1 MRFPLAAS
9 AALLSV
15 LSGAASAAEPAAVEV
30 KPTGTKGQA
39 SAERTESFTATVKAV
54 DPAAHSV
61 TLEWPGG
68 RTGALHVSRDLT
80 LDQLR
85 PGDTVRIDV
94 VQTLLL
100 EVQAQGTQSVPLTAG
115 SSPNATGIQGTV
127 FVTGVDRAKRIV
139 TFRDSAG
146 ATYEVKAGTGVPL
159 EKLEPGQRLLATFVE
174 AMAVRVEKQ
183 PK

>member
-1 MRFPLAAS
+1 VRFPLAPTV
-9 AALLSV
+9 ALLSL
-15 LSGAASAAEPAAVEV
+15 LSVASATEPAAVEV

-39 SAERTESFTATVKAV
+39 SAERTESFTATVKGV

-68 RTGALHVSRDLT
+68 RTEALQVSRDLT

>member
-9 AALLSV
+9 VALLS
-15 LSGAASAAEPAAVEV
+15 LLAAASAAEPGAVEV

-54 DPAAHSV
+54 EPAAHSV
-61 TLEWPGG
+61 THEWPGG
-68 RTGALHVSRDLT
+68 RTGALRVSRDLT

-85 PGDTVRIDV
+85 PGDLVRIDV

-115 SSPNATGIQGTV
+115 NGPNATGIQGTV
-127 FVTGVDRAKRIV
+127 FVTGVDRAKRMV

-146 ATYEVKAGTGVPL
+146 ATYEVKAGAGVPL
-159 EKLEPGQRLLATFVE
+159 EKLEAGQRLLATFVE

-183 PK
+183 PR